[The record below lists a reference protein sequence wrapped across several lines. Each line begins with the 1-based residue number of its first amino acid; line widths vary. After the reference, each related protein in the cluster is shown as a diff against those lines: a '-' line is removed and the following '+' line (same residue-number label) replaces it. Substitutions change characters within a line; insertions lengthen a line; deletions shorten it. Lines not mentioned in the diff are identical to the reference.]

1 MKRDLIGFGTFWLGR
16 RIHIGIPFDLPYSSH
31 LISSRPHPD
40 PHPSCKILHL
50 PAESSASD
58 PSNRQHFRPS
68 QTVSVVARVASSCPP
83 GLCLLANF
91 APILHST
98 VMLMNSA
105 VPSLLSP
112 LCLFA
117 TVTQTHA
124 PATSRLLL
132 ENCGPPAVSFPGR
145 SLPTGI
151 VEFSPRSAWRS
162 TGPVP
167 GVCQSIKIY
176 LSDSALPATMPHKMQ
191 LHHQN
196 SNPSCSPLQRVDES

>member
-1 MKRDLIGFGTFWLGR
+1 MEHFCLGR
-16 RIHIGIPFDLPYSSH
+16 RIHLGIPFDLPYSSH

-68 QTVSVVARVASSCPP
+68 QTVSVLARVASSCPP

-105 VPSLLSP
+105 VPLAS
-112 LCLFA
+112 FA
-117 TVTQTHA
+117 TLLVRKGHTNPRSSHVPS
-124 PATSRLLL
+124 PAR
-132 ENCGPPAVSFPGR
+132 NCGPPAVSFPGR

-167 GVCQSIKIY
+167 GVCQGIKIY